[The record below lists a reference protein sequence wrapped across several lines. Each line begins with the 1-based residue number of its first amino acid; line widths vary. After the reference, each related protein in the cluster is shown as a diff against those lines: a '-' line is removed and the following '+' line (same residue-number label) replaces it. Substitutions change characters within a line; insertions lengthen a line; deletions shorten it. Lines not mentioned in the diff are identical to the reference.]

1 MPLFCGAR
9 AGLSSVREYA
19 SIGPTYG
26 NGVNAMKAVWY
37 EALGPADEVLTF
49 GEMDTPEAGPGEV
62 RVKLESSGVNPA
74 DVKRRGLGTYGME
87 YPRIIPNSDGAGVVD
102 QVGDEADKSLLG
114 KRVWL
119 FNGQRGGRAFGTA
132 AEYIALD
139 SWLVAPLPDD
149 VSFAAGACLGI
160 PCMTAHFNVFADGP
174 VEGKTVLVTGGAG
187 AVGHYAVQWAR
198 RGDATVIATVS
209 SDEKSAHA
217 KAGGAHHTVNYRDD
231 DAATQ
236 IMDLTGGAGVDRV
249 IEVDLSGNLDLT
261 TRVLANNGM
270 ISVYY
275 SSGDP
280 KNAFFPLALKNAVVR
295 FMILHSVPRAAIDRA
310 RADIADWLAE
320 GGAMHTVAAT
330 FPLARTA
337 AAHKFVESGSK
348 LGTVVVEPGM

>member
-209 SDEKSAHA
+209 SDEKAAHA

-261 TRVLANNGM
+261 TRVLANTGM
-270 ISVYY
+270 ISIYY

-348 LGTVVVEPGM
+348 LGTVVVEPGI

>member
-139 SWLVAPLPDD
+139 SWLVAPLPDY

-160 PCMTAHFNVFADGP
+160 PCMTAHFNVFSDGP

-209 SDEKSAHA
+209 SDEKAAHA

-348 LGTVVVEPGM
+348 LGTVVVEPGK